1 MGVTHDPDGE
11 LVDRFLDALP
21 FEPTHAQRRTIEEMF
36 GDLRARAPMHRL
48 LQGDVG
54 AGKTIVAVAGLLAA
68 VQGGHQGALMAPTE
82 VLAEQHFASIREMLE
97 GLEVDIDPSLGQG
110 SLMTTRPLGIA
121 LLSNRTT
128 AAERRKI
135 DAGLAEG
142 RIDLLIGT
150 HALIQ
155 DSVSFPIAG
164 HGGHRRAASF
174 RC

>member
-97 GLEVDIDPSLGQG
+97 GLEVDIDPSQSQG
-110 SLMTTRPLGIA
+110 SLDDD
-121 LLSNRTT
+121 T
-128 AAERRKI
+128 AA
-135 DAGLAEG
+135 
-142 RIDLLIGT
+142 
-150 HALIQ
+150 
-155 DSVSFPIAG
+155 
-164 HGGHRRAASF
+164 GHRSALQPHNCGRTAQD
-174 RC
+174 RCRSSRGPH